1 VYEKAGSLYLAFKL
15 RSGRRY
21 TQKVPPHPEGRPA
34 TREEA
39 RTYLGE
45 VMRRYDL
52 GLWDPEAPAQ
62 SPATPAAPGPLT
74 VMDYARRWSAALPHE
89 TARQEQR
96 QLEHHVAPHAF
107 GRLPLTQVTPRD
119 VAAWVKELRAKP
131 SPRGGLL
138 APATVRSVVALVS
151 KMFVAAMFEELVKMN
166 PVSVLPKGTV
176 PALRD
181 KDPAARQGWRYS
193 REEVVSLL
201 SDQAIPDDRRVLYA
215 VLFLTGVRIGEGVV
229 LRWGDW
235 DRARSPLGCLTI
247 ARTLASQDRSRVKP
261 TKTGAVREV
270 PVHPTL
276 AAALAAW
283 RLGGWSKHTGAG
295 RAPEAADLLVPTREG
310 TRRYPRNVHK
320 QLALDCAAVGIRA
333 RRVHGTRHTFV
344 SLAIDDGA
352 RFDVVQRI
360 THTRPTRSAFDQ
372 YRTEAW
378 PTLCAEVQK
387 IRIARA
393 SELPLWRAAGAD
405 DSAPDT
411 ATGGATPHGNALPDG
426 GSKSLPAP
434 ARFEG
439 SVLDR
444 SKTAAGKANRAK
456 GRRADAGEGE
466 GSGSDS
472 ATGSATPEDGPP
484 GPHAGELWA
493 YDWVERTLA
502 GAAHGG
508 VVPDVADV

>member
-1 VYEKAGSLYLAFKL
+1 MGRRATGTVYEKGGALYLAFQL
-15 RSGRRY
+15 RSKERY
-21 TQKVPPHPEGRPA
+21 TQKVPAHPEGRPA

-39 RTYLGE
+39 RTYLAE

-52 GLWDPEAPAQ
+52 GLWDPEAPAAP
-62 SPATPAAPGPLT
+62 SAAAPAAPGPLT

-107 GRLPLTQVTPRD
+107 GRLPLVQVTPRD
-119 VAAWVKELRAKP
+119 VAAWVKELRSKP

-176 PALRD
+176 PALKD
-181 KDPAARQGWRYS
+181 KDPAARQGWRYT

-201 SDQAIPDDRRVLYA
+201 SDQAIPEDRRTLYA

-235 DRARSPLGCLTI
+235 DRAREPLGCLTV
-247 ARTLASQDRSRVKP
+247 ARALASQDRSRVKP

-276 AAALAAW
+276 AGVLAAW
-283 RLGGWSKHTGAG
+283 KFAAWSRHTGAG

-320 QLALDCAAVGIRA
+320 QLALDCQAVGIRP

-360 THTRPTRSAFDQ
+360 THTRPVRSAFDQ

-378 PTLCAEVQK
+378 PTLCAEVAK
-387 IRIARA
+387 LRVSRA

-411 ATGGATPHGNALPDG
+411 ATGGAGPRGNAFPDG
-426 GSKSLPAP
+426 GSKALPAP
-434 ARFEG
+434 AR
-439 SVLDR
+439 S
-444 SKTAAGKANRAK
+444 
-456 GRRADAGEGE
+456 
-466 GSGSDS
+466 
-472 ATGSATPEDGPP
+472 
-484 GPHAGELWA
+484 
-493 YDWVERTLA
+493 
-502 GAAHGG
+502 
-508 VVPDVADV
+508 